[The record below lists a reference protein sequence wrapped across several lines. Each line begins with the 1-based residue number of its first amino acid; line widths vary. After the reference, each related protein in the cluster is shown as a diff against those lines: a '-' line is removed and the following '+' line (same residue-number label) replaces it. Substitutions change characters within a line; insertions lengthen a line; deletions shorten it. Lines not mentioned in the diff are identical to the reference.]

1 MPSLYHGRLEEAR
14 MTRAAACR
22 VIYSASV
29 TTLENRG
36 MLLRS
41 VRVNRAHISYLKWLL
56 ESHDGLATPTT
67 RDGTPDIVDLLVAP
81 DFEGELEAL
90 LDALVEEIGLER
102 VAAPEISPL

>member
-1 MPSLYHGRLEEAR
+1 
-14 MTRAAACR
+14 
-22 VIYSASV
+22 
-29 TTLENRG
+29 

-41 VRVNRAHISYLKWLL
+41 VRVDRAHISYLKWLL

-67 RDGTPDIVDLLVAP
+67 RDGAPEVVDLMVAP

-102 VAAPEISPL
+102 VPAPAVPPL

>member
-1 MPSLYHGRLEEAR
+1 VSM
-14 MTRAAACR
+14 
-22 VIYSASV
+22 VYSASM
-29 TTLENRG
+29 TTPPNRG

-41 VRVNRAHISYLKWLL
+41 VRVNREHISYLKWLL

-81 DFEGELEAL
+81 DFEAELEAL

-102 VAAPEISPL
+102 VAAPAVSPL